1 MDIPL
6 VAPRDEMNTPPLA
19 ARIESVRRLHG
30 DADADDYAWM
40 RDHSAP
46 EFGAYLAAERAYY
59 DAHAAR
65 LAGLASRLSAES
77 AARIGDRADESVAWP
92 RAGYLYRTR
101 TPAGSEN
108 AQFLRSPVLARGA
121 DPPEPPA
128 GPARPAGV
136 EGEQLLLDENVIGAG
151 TGYVDVA
158 VREPSPDGTLL
169 AWSAD
174 TSGAEIYRL
183 RIRDLRT
190 GADLPD
196 EIERSYPGAVWSA
209 DSRYLF
215 YLVPDEVNRPFQVRR
230 HLVGTSAADD
240 VLVYAESDA
249 RFEITLH
256 ATRSGQFAV
265 ITSQA
270 RDTTEVRL
278 IPLGDPLADPV
289 LIEPR
294 HRRLEY
300 RIDHAKPVE
309 NEGLGWLY
317 IATDAD
323 EPEFGLVRAPAGAP
337 GRANWAAV
345 ECAAIAPARPGTRL
359 HAVDVLAGHLLLT
372 LRREGE
378 SLLAITDHDGGN
390 VREVRAGV
398 ACGSIRV
405 AHAEDYHAGSVIIAE
420 ESLVEPPAWYRLDL
434 GTGERIL
441 LKRQEVA
448 GYSPDRYLTERVRA
462 PAADGTAIP
471 VTLAYARGTRLDG
484 TAPCLLYG
492 YGAYESCADPEFSV
506 GLPSLLDRGVVY
518 AIAHVR
524 GGGEC
529 GRSWWQQG
537 RLRAKPTTFS
547 DFIDVAD
554 WLAGGGAGLVDG
566 RRIVCRG
573 LSAGGL
579 LQGAVYS
586 MRPDRWRAVVAEVP
600 FVDVVTTMLDPTI
613 PLTANEWDEW
623 GDPRDPQ
630 DYACMRSYSPY
641 DNPPSGVRPP
651 LLVTGAVADPRVGVH
666 EPAKW
671 VARLRATATTA
682 QAAESV
688 LLRVE
693 LGVGAHTGPS
703 GRFAQVG
710 YEAEVHAFVLDAM
723 GISQ

>member
-1 MDIPL
+1 MTDKPP
-6 VAPRDEMNTPPLA
+6 VAPRIA
-19 ARIESVRRLHG
+19 SVRLLHG
-30 DADADDYAWM
+30 DADPDDYAWM
-40 RDHSAP
+40 RDRGQPA
-46 EFGAYLAAERAYY
+46 FGAYLAAERAYY
-59 DAHAAR
+59 DAYAAR
-65 LAGLASRLSAES
+65 LADLAGRLNAES

-108 AQFLRSPVLARGA
+108 AQFLRRLAGS
-121 DPPEPPA
+121 DE
-128 GPARPAGV
+128 
-136 EGEQLLLDENVIGAG
+136 EQSLLDENVIGAD

-158 VREPSPDGTLL
+158 VREPSPDGGLL

-183 RIRDLRT
+183 RVRDLLT
-190 GADLPD
+190 GEDLPD
-196 EIERSYPGAVWSA
+196 EIERSYPGVAWSA

-215 YLVPDEVNRPFQVRR
+215 YLVPDEANRPFQVWR
-230 HLVGTSAADD
+230 HRVRTSAADD
-240 VLVYAESDA
+240 VVVYTESDA
-249 RFEITLH
+249 RFEVTLH

-265 ITSQA
+265 ITSQS

-289 LIEPR
+289 LVEPR
-294 HRRLEY
+294 RRRLEY
-300 RIDHAKPVE
+300 RIDHARPVG
-309 NEGLGWLY
+309 NEGPGWIF
-317 IATDAD
+317 IATDEG
-323 EPEFGLVRAPAGAP
+323 EPEFTLVRAPAGAP
-337 GRANWAAV
+337 GRVNWTPV
-345 ECAAIAPARPGTRL
+345 ECAAIAPARSDTRL
-359 HAVDVLAGHLLLT
+359 HAADVFARHLVLT
-372 LRREGE
+372 LRRAGE

-390 VREVRAGV
+390 VREVRASV
-398 ACGSIRV
+398 PCGSIRV
-405 AHAEDYHAGSVIIAE
+405 CRAEDYHAGSVIIVE
-420 ESLVEPPAWYRLDL
+420 ESLIEPPAWYRLDL
-434 GTGERIL
+434 ATGERVL
-441 LKRQEVA
+441 LKRKEIV
-448 GYSPDRYLTERVRA
+448 GYDPERYITERVFA
-462 PAADGTAIP
+462 PASDGTAIP
-471 VTLAYARGTRLDG
+471 VTLARAGRVPLDG

-506 GLPSLLDRGVVY
+506 ELPSLLDRGVVY

-524 GGGEC
+524 GGGEG
-529 GRSWWQQG
+529 GRAWWHQG

-554 WLAGGGAGLVDG
+554 WLAGDAAPTDARPGSGLVDG
-566 RRIVCRG
+566 RRIVSRG

-613 PLTANEWDEW
+613 PLTINEWDEW
-623 GDPRDPQ
+623 GDPRDLG

-641 DNPPSGVRPP
+641 DNPPAGPRPP

-671 VARLRATATTA
+671 VARLRATAPEGG
-682 QAAESV
+682 AAGRAGAGGHADDVGLV

-693 LGVGAHTGPS
+693 LGAGAHGGPS

-710 YEAEVHAFVLDAM
+710 YESQVHAFVLNAM
-723 GISQ
+723 GIGA